1 MRTSQ
6 VWKNS
11 DHVEGTDYEG
21 AVKNVKAFQA
31 YHADPQRSFKKSNN
45 GVAKQWSKEEIK
57 QENIKRG
64 LVKLSIIQ
72 KASKLIKN
80 VVSPIK
86 NFVSEWFN
94 ITESTLL
101 NTGIFLNVAMVVFF
115 GILLVSGVLVFA

>member
-6 VWKNS
+6 VWKDS
-11 DHVEGTDYEG
+11 DHIEGTDYDG

-45 GVAKQWSKEEIK
+45 GVAKQWSKEQIK

-64 LVKLSIIQ
+64 LIKLSIMQ
-72 KASKLIKN
+72 KASKLIKS
-80 VVSPIK
+80 VVNPVKS
-86 NFVSEWFN
+86 FVSEWFN

-101 NTGIFLNVAMVVFF
+101 NTGIILNVAMTIFT

>member
-6 VWKNS
+6 VWKDS
-11 DHVEGTDYEG
+11 DHVEGTDYDG

-45 GVAKQWSKEEIK
+45 GVAKQWTKEQIK

-64 LVKLSIIQ
+64 LVKLTIIQ

-101 NTGIFLNVAMVVFF
+101 NTGIYLNVSMVIFF
-115 GILLVSGVLVFA
+115 GILLVSGILVFA

>member
-1 MRTSQ
+1 METSK

-11 DHVEGTDYEG
+11 DHIEGTDYNG

-31 YHADPQRSFKKSNN
+31 YYADPQRSFKKSNN
-45 GVAKQWSKEEIK
+45 GVCKQWSKEQIK

-64 LVKLSIIQ
+64 LIKLSIIQ
-72 KASKLIKN
+72 KASKLVKN

-101 NTGIFLNVAMVVFF
+101 NTGIYLNVSMVIFF
-115 GILLVSGVLVFA
+115 GILLVSGILVFA

>member
-1 MRTSQ
+1 METSK

-45 GVAKQWSKEEIK
+45 GVAKQWTKEQIK

-64 LVKLSIIQ
+64 LVKLTIIQ

-80 VVSPIK
+80 VVSPRK

-101 NTGIFLNVAMVVFF
+101 NTGIYLNVSMVIFF
-115 GILLVSGVLVFA
+115 GILLVSGILVFA